1 MGLILRRVVI
11 QCVETGDV
19 DQCGLRLA
27 LVEGGRE
34 KWFTI
39 ITATNPG
46 ALWDNLH
53 GAEKTGALSE
63 DEFKFVRKS
72 IRSVRCALGWV

>member
-1 MGLILRRVVI
+1 
-11 QCVETGDV
+11 
-19 DQCGLRLA
+19 LRLS
-27 LVEGGRE
+27 LVVGGRE

-39 ITATNPG
+39 ATATNPG

-63 DEFKFVRKS
+63 DELQFVRKA
-72 IRSVRCALGWV
+72 IRSVRRVFD

>member
-1 MGLILRRVVI
+1 MGVVWRSVVI
-11 QCVETGDV
+11 GCLETGV
-19 DQCGLRLA
+19 GDQCGLRLS

-34 KWFTI
+34 KWYTI
-39 ITATNPG
+39 VTSTNPG

-63 DEFKFVRKS
+63 DELQFVRKA
-72 IRSVRCALGWV
+72 IRSVRRVFE